1 MIKNYILILFVLF
14 LWGCTSVNDTPTI
27 NISLVS
33 INGEIQNNYNLN
45 NEEFI
50 KLETGDELG
59 LTLVLNGHGNELQ
72 TFNMSLTDDDLNAEL
87 LYDTKSVTTE
97 GNLSDPA
104 NGRLR
109 FTDGVTRTEVSLIST
124 IDSITYDGQDIII
137 SFYLSSAT
145 SSEGAMQ
152 MVTLKVDSDQ

>member
-72 TFNMSLTDDDLNAEL
+72 TFNMSLTDDDLNA
-87 LYDTKSVTTE
+87 
-97 GNLSDPA
+97 
-104 NGRLR
+104 
-109 FTDGVTRTEVSLIST
+109 
-124 IDSITYDGQDIII
+124 
-137 SFYLSSAT
+137 
-145 SSEGAMQ
+145 
-152 MVTLKVDSDQ
+152 